1 MLDSGIIRPT
11 KKYIGVGE
19 MRVFLIVADS
29 FGIGETPDANAFG
42 DVGSNTLKACYATGK
57 LKVDELTRLG
67 LFNVDGVDFGEK
79 VVKTR
84 GAYARLGE
92 KSAGKDTTVGHWELA
107 GLISNRPLPVYPH
120 GFPRGIIDKFEA
132 ATGRKVIC
140 NSPYSGTEVIK
151 DYGVEHIKSGALIV
165 YTSADSVFQ
174 IAAHEDVV
182 PIDELYRYCEIARRI
197 LIGENSVGR
206 VIARPF
212 VGDSPQ
218 NFKRTSNRHDFS
230 LAPHGKTMLDY
241 LKENGKDVIAVGKI
255 NDIFAGRGITE
266 SISTTCNED
275 GLNRT
280 VEFLNRDFDGL
291 CFVNL
296 VDFDSVYGHRNDSE
310 GYTAALNYFSARIG
324 EIEAKLRDDDILMI
338 TADHGCDPS
347 TPSTDHSREYVPLLI
362 YGKKIKS
369 VNLGTKP
376 TFACVAKTIC
386 ELFGVENDLVGESLK
401 REVYIDEE

>member
-1 MLDSGIIRPT
+1 
-11 KKYIGVGE
+11 

-29 FGIGETPDANAFG
+29 FGIGETHDASEFG
-42 DVGSNTLKACYATGK
+42 DVGSNTLKACYDTGK
-57 LKVDELTRLG
+57 LKVDELTKLG
-67 LFNVDGVDFGEK
+67 LFSIDGVDFGEK
-79 VVKTR
+79 TVNAC

-107 GLISNRPLPVYPH
+107 GLVSKRPLPVYPY
-120 GFPRGIIDKFEA
+120 GFPREIIDEFET
-132 ATGRKVIC
+132 ATGRKVVC

-151 DYGVEHIKSGALIV
+151 DYGLEHIKSGALIV

-182 PIDELYRYCEIARRI
+182 PVDELYRYCEIARGI
-197 LIGENSVGR
+197 LVGENAVGR

-212 VGDSPQ
+212 VGDCPQ

-230 LAPHGKTMLDY
+230 IAPHDKTMLDY
-241 LKENGKDVIAVGKI
+241 LKAAEKDVIAVGKI

-266 SISTTCNED
+266 SVSTISNED
-275 GLNRT
+275 GLNKT
-280 VEFLNRDFDGL
+280 VEYLDMGFDGL

-296 VDFDSVYGHRNDSE
+296 VDFDSVYGHRNDAE
-310 GYTAALNYFSARIG
+310 GYTAALNYFSTRIG
-324 EIEAKLRDDDILMI
+324 EIKAKLKDDDILMI

-386 ELFGVENDLVGESLK
+386 DLFGVKNGLEGDSFKG
-401 REVYIDEE
+401 EVYIDEE